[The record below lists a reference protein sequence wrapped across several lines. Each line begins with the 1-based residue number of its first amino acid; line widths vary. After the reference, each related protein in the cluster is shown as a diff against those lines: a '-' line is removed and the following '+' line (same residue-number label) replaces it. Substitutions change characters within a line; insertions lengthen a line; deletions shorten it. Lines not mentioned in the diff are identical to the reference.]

1 MLLSFPILRADPALL
16 RLAGA
21 LGFSIG
27 LTAFLLALSRPRTKQ
42 TSSSPEPISASP
54 SSDSPALHAS
64 AQQEPSAPQVVRL
77 SLPPIAARSTEM
89 TQQQKVAAALSRA
102 GIANPAAWIDSSA
115 DRADENS
122 ASRSTAIAEPPATP
136 ASLTSDPQSQPQ
148 NQPGLAW
155 GRKLL
160 LSAGLSL
167 ALVSLYVF
175 LRIR

>member
-1 MLLSFPILRADPALL
+1 MLLPFLILHSDPALL

-27 LTAFLLALSRPRTKQ
+27 LTAFLLALSRPRSKQ
-42 TSSSPEPISASP
+42 TSSSAEPISASP
-54 SSDSPALHAS
+54 STDSPALHAS
-64 AQQEPSAPQVVRL
+64 SQPEPSAPQLIRL

-89 TQQQKVAAALSRA
+89 TQQQKVAAALLRA

-115 DRADENS
+115 DRAEENS
-122 ASRSTAIAEPPATP
+122 ASTSTAIGESPATS
-136 ASLTSDPQSQPQ
+136 ASQTSAPQSQPE
-148 NQPGLAW
+148 NQLGLAW
-155 GRKLL
+155 RRKLL